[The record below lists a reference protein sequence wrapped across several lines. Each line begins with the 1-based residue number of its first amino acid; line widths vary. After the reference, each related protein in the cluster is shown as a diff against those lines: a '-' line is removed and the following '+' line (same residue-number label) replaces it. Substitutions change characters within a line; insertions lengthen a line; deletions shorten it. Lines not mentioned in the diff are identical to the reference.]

1 MWWLVIDCDLQCIL
15 IILKL
20 RVTTTLTVNS
30 NIFKTPMC
38 WAERSINPWFNH
50 QLPHILCIKVFRQA
64 LIDKK
69 TLLKAQQTRGLSKSS
84 NNHHQQT
91 LLLNNIK
98 IQLQIST
105 KLHIQTSTPNLN
117 SASKSWQNFSFD
129 QNSGSKSW
137 RKICF
142 KILTK
147 LHLQYLDRY
156 SGSKPL
162 PNFSFKILTKLW
174 STRSWP

>member
-91 LLLNNIK
+91 LLLNNFKSLSNFIFKLDFNSQPKFSLK
-98 IQLQIST
+98 ILTKLQLQ
-105 KLHIQTSTPNLN
+105 N
-117 SASKSWQNFSFD
+117 FD
-129 QNSGSKSW
+129 QNSDSKSW

-162 PNFSFKILTKLW
+162 PSFSFKISTKLW